1 MNRIVTVQGRE
12 VLDSRGW
19 PTVEAEVTLSGGA
32 VGIASVPS
40 GASTGIREALE
51 LRDGDPSR
59 YRGRGVRRAV
69 EHVRTELADAVRGL
83 EAEDQATV
91 DHRMIERDGTP
102 NKSRLGANAILAVSL
117 AVARAAATARCAP
130 LWQHLNEVLLPDR
143 TPLAPL
149 PMVNILSGGHH
160 AGFQLDI
167 QDVLIFP
174 WGADSTAQ
182 AMEWT
187 NAVYY
192 AVRDILRAECGYGQ
206 LVADE
211 GGFGPNLASNEAAL
225 DVGTRGIA
233 QAGLQPFDDVS
244 IALDVASAH
253 FYRDGKYVLSA
264 EDLER
269 DSDSMIELLEGWVE
283 RYPVVSLE
291 DGLSEDDW
299 EAWPKLTARL
309 GARAQI
315 VGDDLFTTNPAV
327 LRRGIEGGMANSV
340 LVKVNQIGSLSEA
353 AETCRLAFAAG
364 YTAVIS
370 ARSGETED
378 SFLADWAVATGAGQ
392 IKIGSIARSERLA
405 KYNQMLRIEEQLG
418 VERWAG
424 KGALERW
431 AKNAT

>member
-1 MNRIVTVQGRE
+1 MSRIVKVHGRE

-19 PTVEAEVTLSGGA
+19 PTVEAEVTLEGGA

-40 GASTGIREALE
+40 GASTGVREALE

-59 YRGRGVRRAV
+59 YRGRGVRQAV
-69 EHVRTELADAVRGL
+69 SHVRGELAAAVTGL
-83 EAEDQATV
+83 EADDHHAVDQRLI
-91 DHRMIERDGTP
+91 DCDGTP
-102 NKSRLGANAILAVSL
+102 HKSRLGANAVLAVSL
-117 AVARAAATARCAP
+117 ATARAAATHRAVP

-143 TPLAPL
+143 EPSAPL

-167 QDVLIFP
+167 QDVLIYP
-174 WGADSTAQ
+174 WGADSTVQ
-182 AMEWT
+182 AMEYT

-192 AVRDILRAECGYGQ
+192 AVRDILREECGYGQ

-225 DVGTRGIA
+225 DVVTRGIER
-233 QAGLQPFDDVS
+233 AGLRPYDDVS

-253 FYRDGKYVLSA
+253 FYRDGRYVLSA
-264 EDLER
+264 EGVER
-269 DSDSMIELLEGWVE
+269 DSAAMIEVLESWVA
-283 RYPVVSLE
+283 RYPVVSIE

-299 EAWPKLTARL
+299 EAWPQLTARL
-309 GARAQI
+309 GDRVQV

-327 LRRGIEGGMANSV
+327 LRRGIEGGIANSV

-353 AETCRLAFAAG
+353 AETCRIAFEAG

-378 SFLADWAVATGAGQ
+378 SFLADWAAATGAGQ

-424 KGALERW
+424 RGALKRW
-431 AKNAT
+431 GGG

>member
-1 MNRIVTVQGRE
+1 MSRILSVKGRE

-19 PTVEAEVTLSGGA
+19 PTVEAEVALDTGA

-40 GASTGIREALE
+40 GASTGAREALE
-51 LRDGDPSR
+51 LRDGDPAR
-59 YRGRGVRRAV
+59 YRGRGVRQAV
-69 EHVRTELADAVRGL
+69 AHVSGELARCVIGADPEAQAVV
-83 EAEDQATV
+83 DQRLL
-91 DHRMIERDGTP
+91 DCDGTA
-102 NKSRLGANAILAVSL
+102 NKSRLGANAILAISL
-117 AVARAAATARCAP
+117 ASSRAAANDRCVP

-174 WGADSTAQ
+174 WGADTTAE
-182 AMEWT
+182 ALEWT

-192 AVRDILRAECGYGQ
+192 AVRDLLRAEVGYGQ

-211 GGFGPNLASNEAAL
+211 GGFGPNLESNEAAL
-225 DVGTRGIA
+225 DVVTRGIEL
-233 QAGLQPFDDVS
+233 AGLTPGEDVS

-253 FYRDGKYVLSA
+253 FYRDGRYVLSS
-264 EDLER
+264 EHRER
-269 DSDSMIELLEGWVE
+269 DSASMIELLEQWVE
-283 RYPVVSLE
+283 RYPVVSIE

-299 EAWPKLTARL
+299 EAWPLLTARL
-309 GARAQI
+309 GDQVQV

-327 LRRGIEGGMANSV
+327 LRRGIDQHIANSV
-340 LVKVNQIGSLSEA
+340 LVKVNQIGTLSEA
-353 AETCRLAFAAG
+353 AECCRMAFAAG

-378 SFLADWAVATGAGQ
+378 SFLADWATATGAGQ

-418 VERWAG
+418 ADRYARQTPLARWV
-424 KGALERW
+424 KS
-431 AKNAT
+431 

>member
-1 MNRIVTVQGRE
+1 VSRIIEVQGRE

-19 PTVEAEVTLSGGA
+19 PTVEAEVTLEGGA
-32 VGIASVPS
+32 VGLASVPS
-40 GASTGIREALE
+40 GASTGVREALE
-51 LRDGDPSR
+51 LRDGDASR
-59 YRGRGVRRAV
+59 YRGRGVLRAV
-69 EHVRTELADAVRGL
+69 EHVRSELADAVGGL

-91 DHRMIERDGTP
+91 DHHLIERDGTP

-117 AVARAAATARCAP
+117 ATARAAAHARGVP

-143 TPLAPL
+143 APQAPL

-174 WGADSTAQ
+174 WGADSTVQ

-192 AVRDILRAECGYGQ
+192 AVRDILREECGYGQ

-211 GGFGPNLASNEAAL
+211 GGFGPNLSSNEAAL
-225 DVGTRGIA
+225 DVVTRGIER
-233 QAGLQPFDDVS
+233 AGLTPFDEVS

-253 FYRDGKYVLSA
+253 FYRDGRYVLSA
-264 EDLER
+264 DNLER
-269 DSDSMIELLEGWVE
+269 DSDSMIEVLESWVE
-283 RYPVVSLE
+283 RYPVVSIE

-309 GARAQI
+309 GQRAQI

-327 LRRGIEGGMANSV
+327 LRRGIENGIANSV

-353 AETCRLAFAAG
+353 AETCRIAFDAG

-378 SFLADWAVATGAGQ
+378 CFLADWAASTGAGQ

-418 VERWAG
+418 AARYARKQPLAQWAER
-424 KGALERW
+424 
-431 AKNAT
+431 